1 MQAEVKIRQPEEQ
14 VARRVAQEAQE
25 ALEALEVAC
34 FPKEAAGHFQEVA
47 VVAVRRS
54 CVLPRNSVGAH
65 APMAER

>member
-14 VARRVAQEAQE
+14 VARRVAQE